1 MSDPT
6 PPKEFDMSVEP
17 APKTPVIDAEP
28 ADGEEQRKQE
38 AAAASTY
45 DQALAHDGKT
55 DEELLEERH
64 DAELAV
70 AGAAIVGSIII
81 AHELHEAEH
90 HADFDDAISHDMGPD
105 DAGDGD

>member
-1 MSDPT
+1 MSASE
-6 PPKEFDMSVEP
+6 PPEKFDMSVEP

-28 ADGEEQRKQE
+28 ADAEEKRKQE
-38 AAAASTY
+38 AAVASTY

-70 AGAAIVGSIII
+70 AGAAIVGGIMI
-81 AHELHEAEH
+81 AHALHEAEH
-90 HADFDDAISHDMGPD
+90 HTDFDEAENDMEPGD
-105 DAGDGD
+105 SGDGD